1 VNIPL
6 RLHDHHPRTELLD
19 SFVTRRRQY
28 GIGSLIRTFNPQV
41 VGSIPTGPT
50 KLVFSLQVA
59 GNSTVNEI
67 LKFDVDGHL
76 ATITLNRPEAMNAQ
90 NLPLVQAMSDA
101 FKTV

>member
-1 VNIPL
+1 M
-6 RLHDHHPRTELLD
+6 
-19 SFVTRRRQY
+19 
-28 GIGSLIRTFNPQV
+28 
-41 VGSIPTGPT
+41 
-50 KLVFSLQVA
+50 
-59 GNSTVNEI
+59 NEI